1 MILSSVRVLI
11 LGASGGVGR
20 WLTRLAADRGHEVT
34 ALVRASSGFVAPPG
48 VDVRVGEVLD
58 GAALDNAVQGQEV
71 VASCLGIRRAG
82 LNPWA
87 PILSP
92 SDFVTRATQL
102 LVPIM
107 HRHQVRRLIALSAG
121 GVADSFKQCTAPI
134 KRLTKLGTVGVQYRD
149 LTGMEA
155 VLAGSGLKW
164 QVVRPATLL
173 DGKPKGNARAITRY
187 GLLSTIRRSDVAAW
201 ILAAIE
207 GPASGAPAHVMIG
220 T

>member
-1 MILSSVRVLI
+1 MLVQSGCPARWACAAVASASMRKRPTDARGRIVTNRSLRSGMILSSVRVLI

-155 VLAGSGLKW
+155 VLA
-164 QVVRPATLL
+164 
-173 DGKPKGNARAITRY
+173 
-187 GLLSTIRRSDVAAW
+187 
-201 ILAAIE
+201 
-207 GPASGAPAHVMIG
+207 
-220 T
+220 

>member
-1 MILSSVRVLI
+1 MLGQAGWAARCASAGSARANVSSSPTDARDRIVTNRSLRSGMILSSVRVLI

-92 SDFVTRATQL
+92 SDFVTRAT
-102 LVPIM
+102 
-107 HRHQVRRLIALSAG
+107 
-121 GVADSFKQCTAPI
+121 
-134 KRLTKLGTVGVQYRD
+134 
-149 LTGMEA
+149 
-155 VLAGSGLKW
+155 
-164 QVVRPATLL
+164 
-173 DGKPKGNARAITRY
+173 
-187 GLLSTIRRSDVAAW
+187 
-201 ILAAIE
+201 
-207 GPASGAPAHVMIG
+207 
-220 T
+220 